1 MDQQGEKMME
11 VDEYPL
17 CALEWCYGLCL
28 ELLTCCSG
36 CFIYESMI
44 VQSNIAMC
52 ISEITWL

>member
-52 ISEITWL
+52 ISEIT